1 MKQSMILTTRL
12 EPIRFTWNGKVVSIA
27 GKAILLPETEV
38 KHLHARVLAV
48 AKNKLPKVPFYGRIV
63 GCALYNNYEYTYFV
77 EDDDGNIE
85 RVSNPQIVNESEEQH
100 FPLHEHQEA
109 MKCNTQKR

>member
-12 EPIRFTWNGKVVSIA
+12 EPIRFRWNGKVVSIA

-38 KHLHARVLAV
+38 KHLHARVLATSIR
-48 AKNKLPKVPFYGRIV
+48 KLPKVPFYGRIV
-63 GCALYNNYEYTYFV
+63 GCARYGDYQYTYFV
-77 EDDDGNIE
+77 EDDAGNIE
-85 RVSNPQIVNESEEQH
+85 KVSNPQIIEESEEKH

-109 MKCNTQKR
+109 LKCTTQGR